1 MSDGLSYVEKMKAQ
15 PIKLV
20 IFDLDGTLLE
30 TVGDL
35 AASCNAVLRSHSLP
49 VHDYAAYRRFV
60 GNGVRKLCERA
71 LPEELRSDD
80 RIDRLRDEFVAY
92 YTAHI
97 DCHSYAYEGIDELLA
112 ELVARGVKI
121 AVVSN
126 KFQRGTELL
135 VERFFANIPFVAL
148 FGNRPEVPLK
158 PDPAADCEVL
168 RLAGVTPDQA
178 LHVGDTA
185 SDIKAARAAGVGAVG
200 VSWGFRTRDELIE
213 AGAERVI
220 DHPSELLALL

>member
-1 MSDGLSYVEKMKAQ
+1 M
-15 PIKLV
+15 IKLV

-35 AASCNAVLRSHSLP
+35 AASCNAVLRSHGLP
-49 VHDYAAYRRFV
+49 EHDYAAYRRFV

-71 LPEELRSDD
+71 LPEALRTEEQ
-80 RIDRLRDEFVAY
+80 IDRVRDEFVAY

-97 DCHSYAYEGIDELLA
+97 DCHSYAYEGIFDLLEA
-112 ELVARGVKI
+112 LVARGVKV

-126 KFQRGTELL
+126 KFQQGTELL
-135 VERFFANIPFVAL
+135 VQKFFPTTPFAAV

-158 PDPAADCEVL
+158 PDPAADFEVL
-168 RLAGVTPDQA
+168 ERTGVSPCEA

-185 SDIKAARAAGVGAVG
+185 SDIRAAKAAGIGAVG
-200 VSWGFRTRDELIE
+200 VSWGFRSREELLE
-213 AGAERVI
+213 AGADVVI
-220 DHPSELLALL
+220 DHPRELLDLLSKKK